1 MSEAPTP
8 ALGRRWAPLR
18 PHAVQLKWWNASTRF
33 NVVPAGRR
41 SGKTELAKRKLVKNA
56 LRGTSFDNARF
67 FASAPTRDQA
77 KRIFWDDLKALSPP
91 EILSGRPSESEL
103 VISYINGSQ
112 LHVLGLDKP
121 ERIEGAPWDGGVI
134 DEVANTKAS
143 AWSMNVRPA
152 LSDRRGWCD
161 LIGVPEGR
169 NHYYD
174 LNMYAKGDTS
184 GEWGAFTWPSSDI
197 LPASEIAA
205 AKRELDELTFSQEYG
220 ASFINFS
227 GRAYYKFNYDV
238 HANAK
243 LRHLYNP
250 KATLDISFDFN
261 VEPGVAAISQELRL
275 PGQYERDAK
284 GLFDL
289 SKPVTGTAVIG
300 EVYIPRNS
308 NTPAV
313 CRKIVLDWGKHAGR
327 VVCYGDATGGSRG
340 SAKVEGSDWDLIEK
354 ELRPTFKERLSYNVS
369 KSNPRERAR
378 LNAVNTRLMTA
389 NGTVRM
395 LVDPQYA
402 AHVAKDLDGVT
413 LLEGGSGE
421 LDKLKSPNLTHISD
435 ALGYRVEYDFPVQSS
450 NVVRSPLQGV

>member
-1 MSEAPTP
+1 MNTSST
-8 ALGRRWAPLR
+8 LLSRRWTPLR
-18 PHAVQLKWWNASTRF
+18 PHVTQLAWWNSTTRF
-33 NVVPAGRR
+33 NTVPAGRR
-41 SGKTELAKRKLVKNA
+41 SGKTELFKRKLIKRA
-56 LRGTSFDNARF
+56 LKGTSFDNARF
-67 FASAPTRDQA
+67 FAGAPTRDQA

-91 EILSGRPSESEL
+91 EMILGRPSESEL
-103 VISYINGSQ
+103 VISYVNGSQ
-112 LHVLGLDKP
+112 IHVLGLDKP
-121 ERIEGAPWDGGVI
+121 ERIEGAPWDGGGI
-134 DEVANTKAS
+134 DEVANAKAS

-174 LNMYAKGDTS
+174 LHQYAKSDKS
-184 GEWGAFTWPSSDI
+184 SEWGAFTWASADI
-197 LPASEIAA
+197 LPKEEIEA
-205 AKRELDELTFSQEYG
+205 AKRELDELTFAQEYE

-227 GRAYYKFNYDV
+227 GRAYYKFNYDI
-238 HANAK
+238 HAANV
-243 LRHLYNP
+243 LRKLYNS

-275 PGQYERDAK
+275 PGQYERDNK

-289 SKPVTGTAVIG
+289 ARPVTGTAVIG

-313 CRKIVLDWGKHAGR
+313 CRKIVADWGAHSGR

-354 ELRPTFKERLSYNVS
+354 ELRPVFRERLSYAVD
-369 KSNPRERAR
+369 KTNPRERAR
-378 LNAVNTRLMTA
+378 LNAVNTRLMSS
-389 NGTVRM
+389 NGTVRL
-395 LVDPQYA
+395 LVCPQFA
-402 AHVAKDLDGVT
+402 PNMAKDLDGVT

-421 LDKLKSPNLTHISD
+421 LDKVKSPNLTHISD
-435 ALGYRVEYDFPVQSS
+435 ALGYRIERDFPVQSS
-450 NVVRSPLQGV
+450 SSGRIQIKGV

>member
-1 MSEAPTP
+1 MNNADSLE
-8 ALGRRWAPLR
+8 LSRRWASLR
-18 PHAVQLKWWNASTRF
+18 PHVTQLKWWNSTTRF
-33 NVVPAGRR
+33 NTIPAGRR
-41 SGKTELAKRKLVKNA
+41 SGKTELAKRKLVKSA
-56 LRGTSFDNARF
+56 LKGTSFDNARF

-91 EILSGRPSESEL
+91 SMLAGRPSESEL

-112 LHVLGLDKP
+112 IHVLGLDKP
-121 ERIEGAPWDGGVI
+121 ERVEGAPWDGGVI
-134 DEVANTKAS
+134 DEVANTKPS

-174 LNMYAKGDTS
+174 LNQYAKADKS

-197 LPASEIAA
+197 LPPSEIAA
-205 AKRELDELTFSQEYG
+205 AKRDLDELTYAQEYE

-238 HANAK
+238 HAAAP

-250 KATLDISFDFN
+250 KATLDVSFDFN

-289 SKPVTGTAVIG
+289 ARPVTGTAVIG

-313 CRKIVLDWGKHAGR
+313 CRKIVADWGGHAGR

-354 ELRPTFKERLSYNVS
+354 ELRPVFKDRLSYS
-369 KSNPRERAR
+369 IHKTNPRERSR
-378 LNAVNTRLMTA
+378 LNAVNTRLMSA
-389 NGTVRM
+389 NNTVRM
-395 LVDPQYA
+395 LICPKYA
-402 AHVAKDLDGVT
+402 AQVAKDLDGVT

-421 LDKLKSPNLTHISD
+421 LDKVKSPALTHISD
-435 ALGYRVEYDFPVQSS
+435 ALGYRIEYNFPIQ
-450 NVVRSPLQGV
+450 NAGGGRIKLQGV